1 VHNAMKILIL
11 TSDKKYILQI

>member
-1 VHNAMKILIL
+1 MEILIL